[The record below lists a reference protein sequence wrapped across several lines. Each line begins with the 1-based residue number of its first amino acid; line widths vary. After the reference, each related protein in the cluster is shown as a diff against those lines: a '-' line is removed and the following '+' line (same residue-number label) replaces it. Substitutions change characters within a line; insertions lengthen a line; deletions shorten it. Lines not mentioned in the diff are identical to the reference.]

1 MEERTEDR
9 GEKLDERRDAQ
20 EGRGEIREDGG
31 EKEEERRRRRKG
43 GGDRRE
49 DRRWTREEMHKS
61 TCRSAATAEPEC
73 AASAASSR
81 PVSASEAA
89 FSAFNSPCDKTN
101 TVTVM
106 WAVSPSTE
114 RQHQH

>member
-43 GGDRRE
+43 GGDR
-49 DRRWTREEMHKS
+49 
-61 TCRSAATAEPEC
+61 
-73 AASAASSR
+73 
-81 PVSASEAA
+81 
-89 FSAFNSPCDKTN
+89 
-101 TVTVM
+101 
-106 WAVSPSTE
+106 
-114 RQHQH
+114 